1 MKLMKCLVALAALCI
16 HFGAAGADTGGMPAQ
31 RDLRIKLEQSAERG
45 NAEAEY
51 HLGMLY
57 NNGVLGVAKDLPRAY
72 RSFVKAAS
80 LGDPLGAYKLGCY
93 LDGQFPGVV
102 PLDHDKALELKLVAA
117 QAGYALA
124 QLDVAGSY
132 FHNGQYEQSQQWLQR
147 AADQG
152 DAKALFN
159 LSVGHLRGHWQPSDP
174 ALGYAYFKLAKLVA
188 EGSVNPRAAAS
199 LDEIA
204 AKLSAEQ
211 LAAANALVAGW
222 KAQPSAL
229 TRKAKQGLAAAQ
241 ALATSTPP

>member
-1 MKLMKCLVALAALCI
+1 MKLMKWLAALAASCVVC
-16 HFGAAGADTGGMPAQ
+16 GAAWADSGGTPAQ
-31 RDLRIKLEQSAERG
+31 RELRQKLEQAAERG

-57 NNGVLGVAKDLPRAY
+57 NNGMLGVAKDLPRAY
-72 RSFVKAAS
+72 RSFVRSAV
-80 LGDPLGAYKLGCY
+80 LGDPLGAYKQGCY

-102 PLDHDKALELKLVAA
+102 PLDHDKALELKLLAA
-117 QAGYALA
+117 QAGYDLA
-124 QLDVAGSY
+124 QLDVAGTY
-132 FHNGQYEQSQQWLQR
+132 FHKGQYAQSQQWLQL

-152 DAKALFN
+152 DAKALYN
-159 LSVGHLRGHWQPSDP
+159 LSAGHMGGHWPASDP

-211 LAAANALVAGW
+211 LAGANALVAGW

-241 ALATSTPP
+241 ALVNATPR